1 MSTIKQ
7 SLVKIIKKSLITFT
21 ELQICLLEISAYINN
36 RPIGFL
42 SSDPKDDIQ
51 AISPSL
57 LTIGR
62 EIEPLDNYDGTLP
75 DLTIMYNNRST
86 MIKEFLLNW
95 KANYLNDLSP
105 TKKWLKNNP
114 YKLKEGM
121 ILLIKDENRMKDLW
135 QKGRITKIIRSKND
149 AIARTVEL
157 KTLKGTLIRPIQKCA
172 LPESL
177 ITEEDESDTS
187 NQHITNIAI
196 PEINDQEELKVLVS
210 LGQKY

>member
-1 MSTIKQ
+1 MHTLIIDQ
-7 SLVKIIKKSLITFT
+7 S
-21 ELQICLLEISAYINN
+21 
-36 RPIGFL
+36 G